1 MRLSSI
7 HRVRQA
13 QPLQKYERIPNGE
26 PDHFFAETT
35 AKQMTMA
42 VVQKNVDLP
51 MLLEIA
57 LALGLKDCDDNMD
70 RLVGLLGNLRNT
82 LPLWELNGWSATEQ
96 IEMATGQKLF
106 VDDFGRPLKIGRN
119 DPCPRGSGKKRKKC
133 CGR

>member
-82 LPLWELNGWSATEQ
+82 LPLWELNGWSAVS
-96 IEMATGQKLF
+96 ARL
-106 VDDFGRPLKIGRN
+106 N
-119 DPCPRGSGKKRKKC
+119 
-133 CGR
+133 

>member
-1 MRLSSI
+1 M
-7 HRVRQA
+7 QE
-13 QPLQKYERIPNGE
+13 YERIPDGE

-35 AKQMTMA
+35 VEHMIMA
-42 VVQKNVDLP
+42 VIQKNADLP

-57 LALGLKDCDDNMD
+57 LARGLKDCDDTMD

-96 IEMATGQKLF
+96 IEMVTGQKLF

-119 DPCPRGSGKKRKKC
+119 DPCPCGSGKKYKNC
-133 CGR
+133 CGKDE